1 MHSLYRYVTVLHKR
15 VRGLSRLSDDDVEEG
30 GVGVGD
36 SEPKVS
42 VCKD

>member
-30 GVGVGD
+30 GVGD

-42 VCKD
+42 VNRG